1 MMAKK
6 PIINDQLDDITTQ
19 FTRLNEQFVQQNA
32 ILQVLASDQT
42 TALTSNLKAIQ
53 QLVRNGL
60 APEIL
65 AIGDQIVVPWTDIT
79 TGTQYTMPFDI
90 VHFGEVELKDGE
102 KVPGMFLQSHYATP
116 FAVQFDNYEAFYY
129 CEEELAAGTYN
140 LTMGNSWGTN
150 VVSGK
155 TYQFTLEKNV
165 PAGGQLA
172 GFRGAPDQAPSSW
185 KVYSYES
192 KTATTPLETVT
203 VAEGSGGTNLG
214 TLSSGTKYADNGIN
228 NMQRVAYGY
237 NRWSQSAYRQFLNS
251 VGKAGEWWSPQNNFD
266 RAPDQIAKAGF
277 LTGFEEEFLQVLGT
291 VKVTTNLNTTSDGD
305 IGTQETTYDKIF
317 LPSLEQIY
325 VSPQLAGEGEYWEY
339 WKRVTGATAPQAQG
353 KTYPERIT
361 YAVENHSSAQT
372 VRLRS
377 AYRGYAH
384 YVWIVSSS
392 GLVYNGLAA
401 GAYRCAPACVIC

>member
-1 MMAKK
+1 
-6 PIINDQLDDITTQ
+6 
-19 FTRLNEQFVQQNA
+19 
-32 ILQVLASDQT
+32 
-42 TALTSNLKAIQ
+42 
-53 QLVRNGL
+53 
-60 APEIL
+60 
-65 AIGDQIVVPWTDIT
+65 
-79 TGTQYTMPFDI
+79 MPFDI